1 MANAWMIRNDGKAI
15 PVTVH
20 LYGALDDP
28 EETLYAAE
36 WLYHNTKEPATKAA
50 IHKLVVAYAHELDPD
65 AAPQE
70 YESMLLYQMK
80 HLPYKVMTPEF
91 IKELNLG
98 NDGAT
103 YDLQSI
109 NALVNDMLNQE
120 FLRARYGGMYDSD
133 NTSGGEMY
141 FRISSTGYNWFPVIW
156 EFVYN
161 NRNRIS
167 NVTVVKDPESTGMKG
182 MYLQHNGE
190 KIDHMPVDE
199 FINLSG
205 RPVMDSY
212 KGVLTLFPNMN
223 MIRRHEKIMKAHA
236 KDSAFVPG
244 KEFKR

>member
-1 MANAWMIRNDGKAI
+1 
-15 PVTVH
+15 
-20 LYGALDDP
+20 
-28 EETLYAAE
+28 
-36 WLYHNTKEPATKAA
+36 
-50 IHKLVVAYAHELDPD
+50 
-65 AAPQE
+65 
-70 YESMLLYQMK
+70 MLLYQMK

-109 NALVNDMLNQE
+109 NTLVCDMLNQE

-133 NTSGGEMY
+133 NIGGGEMY

-236 KDSAFVPG
+236 KDSAFVSG
-244 KEFKR
+244 KEFYR

>member
-50 IHKLVVAYAHELDPD
+50 IHKLVVVYAHELDPG

-98 NDGAT
+98 NDGAS

-109 NALVNDMLNQE
+109 NTLVNDMLNQE

-133 NTSGGEMY
+133 NTDGGEMY

-161 NRNRIS
+161 NRSRIS
-167 NVTVVKDPESTGMKG
+167 TVTVVKDPESTGMKG

-190 KIDHMPVDE
+190 KIDRMPVDE

-223 MIRRHEKIMKAHA
+223 MLRRHEKIMKSHA
-236 KDSAFVPG
+236 KDSAFVKG
-244 KEFKR
+244 KEFNR